1 LSPVPLVIIT
11 DLDGS
16 LLDQQSYS
24 YQASLPAIRK
34 IQSLKIPLV
43 LCSSKTRS
51 ESEALWKELRLHDPF
66 IVENGGALYFR
77 RDYFPFPV
85 EDTTLEGGL
94 QKLVLGESVEV
105 LRGALLDG
113 ARQFRVRVRCF
124 GEMTLEEISEL
135 TGLPRDWARAAAERE
150 HDEPFVVE
158 KGNSARLFTALRTKG
173 YKITRGDRFF
183 HLTCGSDK
191 GKATRAL
198 LHLYRRSNPSIVSAG
213 LGNSPNDVP
222 FLLQV
227 NYPILIRNPDGS
239 WDSTVL
245 QNVSRLRRTFKIG
258 PEGWTEAVDE
268 LLNELGIA

>member
-1 LSPVPLVIIT
+1 MSPAPLVIIT

-34 IQSLKIPLV
+34 VQALKIPLV

-66 IVENGGALYFR
+66 IVENGGAVYFR
-77 RDYFPFPV
+77 RDYFPFSV
-85 EDTTLEGGL
+85 ENTALEGGL

-105 LRGALLDG
+105 LRAALFNG
-113 ARQFRVRVRCF
+113 ARQLRVHVRCF
-124 GEMTLEEISEL
+124 GDMTLEEISDL

-150 HDEPFVVE
+150 YDEPFIVE
-158 KGNSARLFTALRTKG
+158 RGNSERLFTALRTKG
-173 YKITRGDRFF
+173 YKITQGDRFF
-183 HLTCGSDK
+183 HLTGGSDK
-191 GKATRAL
+191 GKAASAL
-198 LHLYRRSNPSIVSAG
+198 LQLYRRSHPSIVSAG
-213 LGNSPNDVP
+213 LGNSPNDLP

-227 NYPILIRNPDGS
+227 NHPILIRNPDGS

-258 PEGWTEAVDE
+258 PEGWTEAVEE
-268 LLNELGIA
+268 LLREIP